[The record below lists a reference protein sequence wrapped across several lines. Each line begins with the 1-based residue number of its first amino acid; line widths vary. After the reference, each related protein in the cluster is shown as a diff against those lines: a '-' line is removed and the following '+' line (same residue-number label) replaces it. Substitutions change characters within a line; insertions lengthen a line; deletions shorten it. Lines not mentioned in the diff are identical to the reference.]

1 MKSLFEEDKSSPQT
15 SNSASTSCHSKED
28 DQEMGSNALSNSAN
42 HQILNNS
49 PFLCFPLGM
58 NLNLV
63 RAVLAEMVG
72 TFILMFCVCGI
83 IASTELLRGEVGLL
97 EYASTAGL
105 TVVVVIFSIGS
116 ISGAHVNPAVT
127 IAFATFGHF
136 PWSRVPLYTVAQTL
150 GSVLA
155 AFVGKLVYGITPDL
169 MTTRPLQGC
178 VSAFW
183 VEFIATFIVMF
194 LAASLTHH
202 AQVVGPLSGFVVGI
216 AIGLAVLITGPVS
229 GGSLN
234 PARSLGPAIVSWNFK
249 DIWIYICAPTVGAV
263 AGAILFQ
270 FLRIPPCNPS
280 LTSSPNTCL
289 LGQSIGYG
297 AS

>member
-1 MKSLFEEDKSSPQT
+1 MKGLYEEAKPSPQI
-15 SNSASTSCHSKED
+15 SNSASTSGHSKED
-28 DQEMGSNALSNSAN
+28 DPEMGSNALSNSAD
-42 HQILNNS
+42 HHVLNNS
-49 PFLCFPLGM
+49 AFFCFPSGM

-63 RAVLAEMVG
+63 RAVVAEMVG

-83 IASTELLRGEVGLL
+83 IASTELLRGDVGLM

-105 TVVVVIFSIGS
+105 TVVVVIFSVGS

-127 IAFATFGHF
+127 VAFATFGHF
-136 PWSRVPLYTVAQTL
+136 PWSRVPLYTLAQTL

-155 AFVGKLVYGITPDL
+155 AFVGKLVYGIKPDL
-169 MTTRPLQGC
+169 MITKPVQGC

-183 VEFIATFIVMF
+183 VELIATFIVLF
-194 LAASLTHH
+194 LAASMTHH
-202 AQVVGPLSGFVVGI
+202 AQAVGPLSGFVVGI

-249 DIWIYICAPTVGAV
+249 DIWIYICAPTIGAV
-263 AGAILFQ
+263 AGALLFQ
-270 FLRIPPCNPS
+270 VLRLRIPPCNPS

-289 LGQSIGYG
+289 LG
-297 AS
+297 